1 MLLHLGLRG
10 FKETDSNSC
19 SQEGGEGGC
28 DYGRNLEKKSF
39 NFSSFYTIV

>member
-10 FKETDSNSC
+10 FKEADGNSC

-28 DYGRNLEKKSF
+28 DYGRIF
-39 NFSSFYTIV
+39 